1 MRCPRVPTIDCPATC
16 YFYKHCRLALTQAL
30 HFTPRESEVLE
41 RVGRGLP
48 NKLIANELGI
58 SEATAKVHV
67 KTCIIKTRCVNRVQL
82 ALWWANQRQVE
93 HVTAS

>member
-16 YFYKHCRLALTQAL
+16 WFYKHCRLALNGAPR
-30 HFTPRESEVLE
+30 FTPREMEVLE
-41 RVGRGLP
+41 GVGRGLP
-48 NKLIANELGI
+48 NKLIASELGI

-82 ALWWANQRQVE
+82 ALWYASKRQVE
-93 HVTAS
+93 HVTAP